1 MWKVSILSMLVC
13 ILLLMAYFLG
23 GVTDMHA
30 FKVMLYII
38 GGICLLS
45 TGYGMYEL
53 NKTTKKI
60 QRKHSEQ

>member
-1 MWKVSILSMLVC
+1 
-13 ILLLMAYFLG
+13 MAYFLG